1 MPHCRRLTRSRH
13 HYLQPHFHISR
24 ANPGLSCKV
33 QNIVACNQRG
43 HYAGRFR
50 LTCAAAEHR
59 QSISDFII
67 AIQGMA
73 LLQLLGKYHTV
84 DSSLRINPGPFV
96 RIIIPNQNRKI
107 PNNPNGLPAIL
118 FAPLD
123 SIDLV
128 GVGVVVLLLLLRLL
142 VVLDSG
148 GGGVL
153 ELPARVD

>member
-1 MPHCRRLTRSRH
+1 M
-13 HYLQPHFHISR
+13 
-24 ANPGLSCKV
+24 
-33 QNIVACNQRG
+33 
-43 HYAGRFR
+43 
-50 LTCAAAEHR
+50 
-59 QSISDFII
+59 
-67 AIQGMA
+67 
-73 LLQLLGKYHTV
+73 
-84 DSSLRINPGPFV
+84 

>member
-1 MPHCRRLTRSRH
+1 
-13 HYLQPHFHISR
+13 
-24 ANPGLSCKV
+24 
-33 QNIVACNQRG
+33 
-43 HYAGRFR
+43 
-50 LTCAAAEHR
+50 
-59 QSISDFII
+59 
-67 AIQGMA
+67 
-73 LLQLLGKYHTV
+73 
-84 DSSLRINPGPFV
+84 V

>member
-1 MPHCRRLTRSRH
+1 M
-13 HYLQPHFHISR
+13 
-24 ANPGLSCKV
+24 
-33 QNIVACNQRG
+33 
-43 HYAGRFR
+43 
-50 LTCAAAEHR
+50 
-59 QSISDFII
+59 
-67 AIQGMA
+67 
-73 LLQLLGKYHTV
+73 
-84 DSSLRINPGPFV
+84 

-153 ELPARVD
+153 EPPARVD

>member
-1 MPHCRRLTRSRH
+1 M
-13 HYLQPHFHISR
+13 
-24 ANPGLSCKV
+24 
-33 QNIVACNQRG
+33 
-43 HYAGRFR
+43 
-50 LTCAAAEHR
+50 
-59 QSISDFII
+59 
-67 AIQGMA
+67 
-73 LLQLLGKYHTV
+73 
-84 DSSLRINPGPFV
+84 

-128 GVGVVVLLLLLRLL
+128 GVGVVVLLLLLLRLL